1 MSKKTLPWAGFI
13 FRKKIWRSAVSQP
26 LTWPRRRSML
36 ARIRPLLAM
45 EADRAREC
53 YRAGEELIPLVN
65 EDSQPALWVLI
76 TIYRR
81 LLEKLRAK
89 QYDVFGERV
98 RFTVPEKLTVMG
110 KGILKRLL

>member
-1 MSKKTLPWAGFI
+1 MTAPN
-13 FRKKIWRSAVSQP
+13 VDV
-26 LTWPRRRSML
+26 
-36 ARIRPLLAM
+36 ARIRPLLAL

-53 YRAGEELIPLVN
+53 YRAGEELIPLVS

-81 LLEKLRAK
+81 LLEKIAAN

-98 RFTVPEKLTVMG
+98 RLSVPEKLSVLG
-110 KGILKRLL
+110 KGIVKRLL